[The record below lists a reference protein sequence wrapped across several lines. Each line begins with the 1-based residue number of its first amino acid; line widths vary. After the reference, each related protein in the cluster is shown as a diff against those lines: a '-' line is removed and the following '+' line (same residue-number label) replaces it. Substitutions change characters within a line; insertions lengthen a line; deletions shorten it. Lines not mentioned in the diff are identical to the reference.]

1 MKTWKDIK
9 RQTKL
14 SRKRREMRKKGR
26 STRNARLLRIIF
38 METQRKPIRLLTS
51 LLKTRIET
59 QQLSLKAGMGS
70 YY

>member
-14 SRKRREMRKKGR
+14 SRKRQEMRKKGR
-26 STRNARLLRIIF
+26 STRNGSLLRIIF
-38 METQRKPIRLLTS
+38 IETQRKPIRLLTS

-59 QQLSLKAGMGS
+59 QQLSLKAGMGR
-70 YY
+70 Y

>member
-26 STRNARLLRIIF
+26 STGNARLLRIIF
-38 METQRKPIRLLTS
+38 TETQHKSIRLLTS

-59 QQLSLKAGMGS
+59 RQLSLKAGMGS

>member
-14 SRKRREMRKKGR
+14 SRKRQEMRKKGT
-26 STRNARLLRIIF
+26 STRNERLLRIIF
-38 METQRKPIRLLTS
+38 IETQRKPIRLLTR

-59 QQLSLKAGMGS
+59 QQLSLKAVMGR
-70 YY
+70 Y